1 VLPSVGRD
9 KLCIGNLCRP
19 RRKHDVKAQFHNG
32 RRRRLSR
39 SGCQKIV
46 VRFAARVDI
55 KRLVVGS
62 LIWSFIQR
70 REKGFCMHPRRRKDY
85 QRSKRNIVKE
95 RNQSLGSARS
105 GCLNF
110 SVFFFH

>member
-9 KLCIGNLCRP
+9 KLCTGNLCHP
-19 RRKHDVKAQFHNG
+19 RRKHDVKAQVHNG

-39 SGCQKIV
+39 SGCQKLV

-55 KRLVVGS
+55 KRLAVGS
-62 LIWSFIQR
+62 LIRSFVQR

-85 QRSKRNIVKE
+85 RRSKKNTVKE
-95 RNQSLGSARS
+95 RKQSLGSARS

-110 SVFFFH
+110 IVFCFP

>member
-9 KLCIGNLCRP
+9 KLFIENLCRP
-19 RRKHDVKAQFHNG
+19 RRKHDIKAQVHNG
-32 RRRRLSR
+32 RRVNK
-39 SGCQKIV
+39 SGCQKLV

-62 LIWSFIQR
+62 LIQSFIPR
-70 REKGFCMHPRRRKDY
+70 RTKGFCMYLRRRKDY
-85 QRSKRNIVKE
+85 QRSKRNNMKE

-105 GCLNF
+105 GCLDF
-110 SVFFFH
+110 IVFFFH

>member
-9 KLCIGNLCRP
+9 KLCTGNLCHP
-19 RRKHDVKAQFHNG
+19 RRKNDVKAQVHNG

-39 SGCQKIV
+39 SGCQKLV

-62 LIWSFIQR
+62 LIRSFVQGR
-70 REKGFCMHPRRRKDY
+70 TKGFCMYPRRRKDY
-85 QRSKRNIVKE
+85 RRSERNIVKE
-95 RNQSLGSARS
+95 RKQSLGFARS

-110 SVFFFH
+110 IVFFFP